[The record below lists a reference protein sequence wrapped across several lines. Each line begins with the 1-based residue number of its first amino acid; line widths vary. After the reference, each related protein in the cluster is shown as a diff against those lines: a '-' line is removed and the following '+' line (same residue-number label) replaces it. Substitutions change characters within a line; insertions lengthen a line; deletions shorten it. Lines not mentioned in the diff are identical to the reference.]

1 MSDAEVSLPPS
12 VGSELS
18 EGSEGEVSLPTSVNG
33 SDEPGPSSGAKAP
46 SCCRNACLEALRE
59 KADDLQLKL
68 RSQSFRERQALI
80 FEEVKRVVKENSA
93 RDSDAAAPASGRLKW
108 SMFGAPVC
116 RIFCERHCF
125 QSTPKTLDNMIKHAR
140 SGLVELP
147 ERGPR
152 LARESKTSDELDVW
166 MLDVY
171 KNLAEPLAVE
181 QSQGSLPVAS
191 EEQHEI
197 VQDDSHPL
205 YGISVNLDGKKSAT
219 VPKRYLNFATAEDLW
234 RFYLLDVPK
243 DSQCSR
249 HTFTLGYKRWK
260 KFMPLKDPG
269 DGTKCSICATLAE
282 QKAQCS
288 SKLEREQVD
297 QDMKAHLERVRGDR
311 SVNNRTN
318 KAPRRMC
325 ICRRTGT

>member
-1 MSDAEVSLPPS
+1 
-12 VGSELS
+12 
-18 EGSEGEVSLPTSVNG
+18 
-33 SDEPGPSSGAKAP
+33 
-46 SCCRNACLEALRE
+46 
-59 KADDLQLKL
+59 
-68 RSQSFRERQALI
+68 
-80 FEEVKRVVKENSA
+80 
-93 RDSDAAAPASGRLKW
+93 
-108 SMFGAPVC
+108 
-116 RIFCERHCF
+116 
-125 QSTPKTLDNMIKHAR
+125 
-140 SGLVELP
+140 
-147 ERGPR
+147 
-152 LARESKTSDELDVW
+152 

-318 KAPRRMC
+318 KQGSV
-325 ICRRTGT
+325 CRRTGT